1 MSTVA
6 DWVSGPLGPSYHC
19 ILGTPKLM
27 TRYYARHLKRLSN
40 EASDRFQK
48 LMRVLSTHGKIGGD
62 TVEVDGIHIRLA
74 VDDFKTILTEIRKL
88 K

>member
-1 MSTVA
+1 MA
-6 DWVSGPLGPSYHC
+6 
-19 ILGTPKLM
+19 
-27 TRYYARHLKRLSN
+27 RYYARHLRRLSS

-48 LMRVLSTHGKIGGD
+48 LMRVLSTHEKVGD
-62 TVEVDGIHIRLA
+62 DAVEIDGIHVRLA